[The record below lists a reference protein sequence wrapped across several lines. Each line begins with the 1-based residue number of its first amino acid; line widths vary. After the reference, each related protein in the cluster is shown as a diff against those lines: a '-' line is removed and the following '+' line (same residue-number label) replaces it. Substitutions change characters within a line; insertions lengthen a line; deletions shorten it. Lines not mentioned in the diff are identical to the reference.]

1 MASRVRKQLRIVINQ
16 RKKPSGTVPVVVPP
30 EVVSDVTPNAVDWLP
45 SGGGQPATSAMLQI
59 TGITVPITLR
69 VTYTPTAGAYGQRY
83 SVQSTA
89 SFGTGTLVNS
99 NDTLTISNGQY
110 LGFQS
115 YSMGGVQSTFWTITN
130 VSDGNALIDTLQ
142 TTAQIGVGEE

>member
-1 MASRVRKQLRIVINQ
+1 MIIPSSSFASVSFI
-16 RKKPSGTVPVVVPP
+16 KKSSAAAPAG
-30 EVVSDVTPNAVDWLP
+30 DVTPNAVDWTFY
-45 SGGGQPATSAMLQI
+45 GGGNPATSAMLQI

-69 VTYTPTAGAYGQRY
+69 VNYTQDIGAYDQRY

-89 SFGTGTLVNS
+89 SFGVGTPVND
-99 NDTLTISNGQY
+99 NDTLVISNGQY

-115 YSMGGVQSTFWTITN
+115 QSMGGTKATYWTITN

-142 TTAQIGVGEE
+142 TTAFVGVAEE

>member
-1 MASRVRKQLRIVINQ
+1 MLQGRATSICVNA
-16 RKKPSGTVPVVVPP
+16 KKGSAA
-30 EVVSDVTPNAVDWLP
+30 DVTPNAVNWGFY
-45 SGGGQPATSAMLQI
+45 GGGDPATSAMLQI

-69 VTYTPTAGAYGQRY
+69 VNYTQDGVGAYDQRY

-89 SFGTGTLVNS
+89 SFGTGTPVNNNGTLV
-99 NDTLTISNGQY
+99 ISNNQY

-115 YSMGGVQSTFWTITN
+115 RSAGDVQATYWTITN

-142 TTAQIGVGEE
+142 TTAVLYEGEI

>member
-1 MASRVRKQLRIVINQ
+1 MIIPSQHASRVAK
-16 RKKPSGTVPVVVPP
+16 TVAGGGG
-30 EVVSDVTPNAVDWLP
+30 DVTPNAVNWTFY
-45 SGGGQPATSAMLQI
+45 GGGNPATSAMLQI

-69 VTYTPTAGAYGQRY
+69 VNYTQDIGAVNQRY

-89 SFGTGTLVNS
+89 SFGTGTLVNN
-99 NDTLTISNGQY
+99 NDTLVISNNQY

-115 YSMGGVQSTFWTITN
+115 ESSGGVNATFWTITN

-142 TTAQIGVGEE
+142 TTAVQYSGEYGEE